1 MELNDLDREILGEV
15 TADPF
20 ASNAAVAKK
29 LGIATSMVSGR
40 LKAMQRKNISQVLAV
55 LDLDHMNQSFCFVY
69 IQTRGRSIE
78 EIACEIAKLRMTLMV
93 NELSNDSYDLLVLL
107 RFNDIHSL
115 RSSLFDDLA
124 KIQGV
129 RNWSIT
135 TVVDVPVF
143 RSEYLTFGNQYRPME
158 VAQNIDYLSD
168 DIPHGMC
175 DEIDLQI
182 IAHLQQN
189 AHQSINNVARKLG
202 IKPSTARY
210 RINRLKSEDI
220 LRFLRVI
227 DNSSIGIHCSAVFEI
242 NAEIPHVKRI
252 VDVLHDKPWLP
263 QLFLCAGRT
272 TMIGLVLAKDIS
284 EVLRIKRDEIMSI
297 KGIVSANVIFM
308 NRNFKN
314 DYRWAQVSR

>member
-1 MELNDLDREILGEV
+1 MELNDLDREILAEV

-20 ASNAAVAKK
+20 ASNATVAKK
-29 LGIATSMVSGR
+29 LGIATSMVSSR

-69 IQTRGRSIE
+69 IRTRSRDIA
-78 EIACEIAKLRMTLMV
+78 EIAGEIAALRMTLMV
-93 NELSNDSYDLLVLL
+93 NEISNNSYDLLVLL

-115 RSSLFDDLA
+115 RSSLYEDLTS
-124 KIQGV
+124 ISGV
-129 RNWSIT
+129 RSWSIS

-143 RSEYLTFGNQYRPME
+143 RSEYLTFGNHYRPME
-158 VAQNIDYLSD
+158 VAKNIEFLNE
-168 DIPHGMC
+168 DIPAGMC

-182 IAHLQQN
+182 IANLQQN

-227 DNSSIGIHCSAVFEI
+227 DNSSIGIHCSAIFEI
-242 NAEIPHVKRI
+242 EAEIPHVKNI
-252 VDVLHDKPWLP
+252 AESLHNKTWLP
-263 QLFLCAGRT
+263 QLFLCAGQT
-272 TMIGLVLAKDIS
+272 TMIGLVLAKDTS

-297 KGIVSANVIFM
+297 KGIDSVNVIFL

>member
-1 MELNDLDREILGEV
+1 
-15 TADPF
+15 
-20 ASNAAVAKK
+20 
-29 LGIATSMVSGR
+29 
-40 LKAMQRKNISQVLAV
+40 
-55 LDLDHMNQSFCFVY
+55 
-69 IQTRGRSIE
+69 
-78 EIACEIAKLRMTLMV
+78 MV

-107 RFNDIHSL
+107 RFNDVHSL

-158 VAQNIDYLSD
+158 VAQNIDYLCD
-168 DIPHGMC
+168 DIPNGMC

-182 IAHLQQN
+182 IANLQQN

-220 LRFLRVI
+220 LRFVRVI
-227 DNSSIGIHCSAVFEI
+227 DNSSIGIHCSSVFEI

-252 VDVLHDKPWLP
+252 VDVLHSKPWLP